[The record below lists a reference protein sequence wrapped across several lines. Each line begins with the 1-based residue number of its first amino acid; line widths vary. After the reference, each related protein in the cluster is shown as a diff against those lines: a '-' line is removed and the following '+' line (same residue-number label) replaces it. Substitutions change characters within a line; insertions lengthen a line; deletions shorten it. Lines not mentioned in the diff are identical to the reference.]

1 MQGAGV
7 SIVGTQRRR
16 ERTEGGLGG
25 WGGQVMNDQRSRVS
39 FPGVTVVIWIFFF
52 FIDEETELSDFPNI
66 YTFDT
71 DIPVGIYD
79 GKLTINFKDMI

>member
-1 MQGAGV
+1 MLSPPAPQEPVFHSLVEPVTQQSAPVMQGAGV

-39 FPGVTVVIWIFFF
+39 FPGVTVVILIFFF
-52 FIDEETELSDFPNI
+52 F
-66 YTFDT
+66 YR
-71 DIPVGIYD
+71 
-79 GKLTINFKDMI
+79 

>member
-39 FPGVTVVIWIFFF
+39 FPGVTVVILIFFF
-52 FIDEETELSDFPNI
+52 F
-66 YTFDT
+66 YR
-71 DIPVGIYD
+71 
-79 GKLTINFKDMI
+79 